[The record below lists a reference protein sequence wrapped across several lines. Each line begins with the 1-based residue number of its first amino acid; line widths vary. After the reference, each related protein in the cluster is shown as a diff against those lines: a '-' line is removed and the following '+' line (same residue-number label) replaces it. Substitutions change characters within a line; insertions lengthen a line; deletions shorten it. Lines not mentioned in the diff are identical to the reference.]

1 MCPGVSNRID
11 RTGRYDE
18 AALRSP
24 NIRQAAAR
32 NRRLRTDRAVARL
45 VIGNSLRKYF
55 ERSSFVR
62 NLLWLVEAGLFG
74 LFLLVARMLPTDSAT
89 AMGRR
94 LAMWVGPR
102 LDKHRIFKRNL
113 ELAFPN
119 KSEAEIESLARRVWG
134 GAGGLLVEY
143 AHLSDICVRQA
154 DKRLEIASQGEVPV
168 LSHPERPA
176 IFVSAHL
183 ANWEVC
189 AAAIRRAGIPVTGV
203 YTPLQNPFLERMLM
217 RSRRPLGIRLA
228 ARDESMKTLLR
239 ELRAGR
245 SIGMIMDQRVDSGVP
260 LPFFGIDKLTT
271 LVPARLALRH
281 GYDLVPVR
289 TERIAGSRFRVTFYA
304 PLEPDDPDA
313 GEIER
318 AKQVTRK
325 INLVFESWI
334 RERPEDWWCS
344 KRRWPKDAQRA
355 GPRSSASAV
364 PGQARDTVHP

>member
-1 MCPGVSNRID
+1 M
-11 RTGRYDE
+11 
-18 AALRSP
+18 
-24 NIRQAAAR
+24 
-32 NRRLRTDRAVARL
+32 ARL
-45 VIGNSLRKYF
+45 LIGNSLRKYF
-55 ERSSFVR
+55 ERSSFIR
-62 NLLWLVEAGLFG
+62 TSLWLVEAGLFG
-74 LFLLVARMLPTDSAT
+74 LFLLVGRILPTDRAT

-94 LAMWVGPR
+94 LAMWVGPH

-113 ELAFPN
+113 ELAFPD
-119 KSEAEIESLARRVWG
+119 KDDDEIESLARRVWG
-134 GAGGLLVEY
+134 GAGGLLMEY
-143 AHLSDICVRQA
+143 AHLGDICVRQA
-154 DKRLEIASQGEVPV
+154 DTRLEIASQGEVPV

-189 AAAIRRAGIPVTGV
+189 AAAIRRAGVPVTGV

-228 ARDESMKTLLR
+228 ARDESMRTLLR

-271 LVPARLALRH
+271 LVPARLALKH
-281 GYDLVPVR
+281 DCDLVPLR
-289 TERIAGSRFRVTFYA
+289 TERLGGSRFRVTFYA
-304 PLEPDDPDA
+304 PLQPDDPTASD
-313 GEIER
+313 IEQ

-325 INLVFESWI
+325 INLLFESWI

-344 KRRWPKDAQRA
+344 KRRWPKDASPAKSSQD
-355 GPRSSASAV
+355 SASAAERAV
-364 PGQARDTVHP
+364 DIMHT